1 MPTTN
6 RIISAE
12 DLGEC
17 KPFSLGALGSG
28 PDTPLK
34 RRAVVQRGEAPPA
47 AQQVDE
53 ALRREQLARQREQQ
67 LRASFDAGYRE
78 GMEAGRA
85 AAAQQYEQEQRALGA
100 TLRQRVEMLAASLEA
115 ELDAFQATGADR
127 LLDLGIE
134 IARQTVRHAITYDR
148 DMIVAV
154 VQESLAQLHD
164 ENTPAA
170 LSLNPADVPLVE
182 THLAALLARR
192 QITLQPDPSIAIG
205 GCRLASTLAEVDATI
220 ESRWRRTLAALGR
233 TPDTDPLTEPLF
245 A

>member
-12 DLGEC
+12 DLGEVR
-17 KPFSLGALGSG
+17 PFPLGALGDG

-34 RRAVVQRGEAPPA
+34 RRMVLQREGPKSPPA
-47 AQQVDE
+47 APQVDPAE
-53 ALRREQLARQREQQ
+53 RREELARQRQQQ

-78 GMEAGRA
+78 GMQAGRSA
-85 AAAQQYEQEQRALGA
+85 AIQQHEQEARALGA

-115 ELDAFQATGADR
+115 ELEAFHVAGADR

-134 IARQTVRHAITYDR
+134 IARQTVRRAIAQDR
-148 DMIVAV
+148 ETIVAV
-154 VQESLAQLHD
+154 VQESLSQLHD
-164 ENTPAA
+164 ESAPAA
-170 LSLNPADVPLVE
+170 LSLNPVDVPFVE

-192 QITLQPDPSIAIG
+192 RVELRPDPSIAIG
-205 GCRLASTLAEVDATI
+205 GCRLVSAQAEVDATI
-220 ESRWRRTLAALGR
+220 ETRWRRALAALGR
-233 TPDTDPLTEPLF
+233 SADDEPLS

>member
-17 KPFSLGALGSG
+17 KPFSLGALGDG

-34 RRAVVQRGEAPPA
+34 RRAVLQRGQTSESSSP
-47 AQQVDE
+47 VDP

-85 AAAQQYEQEQRALGA
+85 AAIQQHEQEQRALGA
-100 TLRQRVEMLAASLEA
+100 TLRQRVERLAASLEA
-115 ELDAFQATGADR
+115 ELEAFQATGADR

-134 IARQTVRHAITYDR
+134 IARQTVRHAIAYDR
-148 DMIVAV
+148 EMIVAV

-164 ENTPAA
+164 ESTPAA

-192 QITLQPDPSIAIG
+192 HVALRPDPSIAIG
-205 GCRLASTLAEVDATI
+205 GCRLASALAEVDATI
-220 ESRWRRTLAALGR
+220 ETRWRRTLASLGR
-233 TPDTDPLTEPLF
+233 TPDAEPLS